1 MSFISLRSLS
11 TRAIQITN
19 NKNAALLNCTRL
31 YTAASTPAKFA
42 TIDESAR
49 AQKQMAF
56 GRDLSAAANNAHGE
70 LRFDWKKE
78 EIDAIYHS
86 PIMELL
92 YHGVSCCSSLSWC
105 FLVFFYV
112 CSSFLLFVRWLSLQ
126 RVESRTALRFLF
138 SVFLCSKCS
147 LLLCQPYDTSLGQGY
162 NNSNKQI
169 GKP

>member
-11 TRAIQITN
+11 TRAIQISNTN
-19 NKNAALLNCTRL
+19 KKNLLQSSTRL

-56 GRDLSAAANNAHGE
+56 GRELSAAASNAHGE

-92 YHGVSCCSSLSWC
+92 YHGVSL
-105 FLVFFYV
+105 
-112 CSSFLLFVRWLSLQ
+112 
-126 RVESRTALRFLF
+126 
-138 SVFLCSKCS
+138 
-147 LLLCQPYDTSLGQGY
+147 
-162 NNSNKQI
+162 
-169 GKP
+169 